1 MMRRPRRNHTADFK
15 AKVVLSALR
24 GDKTLAEL
32 AEQFEVH
39 ANQISQWRQQAI
51 DNMASSFGKE
61 PVGAVSEDEVKDLHA
76 KIGQLTLE
84 VDFFERAFAKAGLPS
99 AKR

>member
-1 MMRRPRRNHTADFK
+1 
-15 AKVVLSALR
+15 
-24 GDKTLAEL
+24 
-32 AEQFEVH
+32 
-39 ANQISQWRQQAI
+39 
-51 DNMASSFGKE
+51 MASSFGKE

>member
-1 MMRRPRRNHTADFK
+1 
-15 AKVVLSALR
+15 VLAALR

-32 AEQFEVH
+32 SEQFEVH

-51 DNMASSFGKE
+51 DNMAASFGKE
-61 PVGAVSEDEVKDLHA
+61 PIAAVSEDEVKDLHA